1 LDSQLSTSDSQPKL
15 TPAVEMLR
23 ITKRFPGVW
32 ANDGAD
38 FYARWGEVHALVGE
52 NGAGKTTLMNV
63 LYGLHLLDSG
73 EIKVSGTRVEIT
85 SPRDAITLGIGM
97 VHQQFMLVNAFT
109 ALENIILGAEPVQ
122 LGRTDYR
129 RAEKTILETCKR
141 FQLPVDLHAKVGDLS
156 VSSQQKVE
164 ILKALYRDARI
175 LILDEPTS
183 VLAPQEAESLFA
195 MLRRMAGEGMC
206 VILISHKLRDVMDH
220 ADRVTVLRR
229 GRSVACMET
238 ASTTAEDLARLMVGE
253 DADLELMERRA
264 PSGESD
270 VLAVRDMSAQGDSGV
285 RAVSGISFEVRAGE
299 ILGVAGVDG
308 SGQRELAEALIGL
321 TKASGSAVL
330 DGKELLGTSV
340 RERLEAGIAYV
351 PEDRR
356 FAVVPD
362 YSIRDN
368 AILGLHFERP
378 FARNGILNPGAAR
391 ECASTLIADFDIRAV
406 GDEMPVR
413 FLSGGNQQKLVL
425 GRSLHRKPRLLIAC
439 QPTRGLDV
447 NAAAEVHRHLLA
459 ECSRGAGIL
468 LVSYDLDE
476 ILSLSDRV
484 LVMYHG
490 RSAGILAREE
500 ADREK
505 IGGLMLGA
513 QS

>member
-1 LDSQLSTSDSQPKL
+1 
-15 TPAVEMLR
+15 MLR
-23 ITKRFPGVW
+23 ITKRFPGVT
-32 ANDGAD
+32 ANDRAD
-38 FYARWGEVHALVGE
+38 FSARWGEVHALVGE

-63 LYGLHLLDSG
+63 LYGLLPPEAG
-73 EIKVSGTRVEIT
+73 EIKVSGERVEIA
-85 SPRDAITLGIGM
+85 SPRDAIALGIGM

-109 ALENIILGAEPVQ
+109 ALENIILGAEPVR

-129 RAEKTILETCKR
+129 RAEKHILETCGR
-141 FQLPVDLHAKVGDLS
+141 FQLPVDLHARVGDLS

-220 ADRVTVLRR
+220 SDRVTVLRR
-229 GRSVACMET
+229 GRSIACMET
-238 ASTTAEDLARLMVGE
+238 GSTTAEELARLMVGE
-253 DADLELMERRA
+253 EADLGPGEEHA
-264 PSGESD
+264 PVRESEPI
-270 VLAVRDMSAQGDSGV
+270 LAVRGLSAEGDSGV

-308 SGQRELAEALIGL
+308 NGQRELAEALIGL
-321 TKASGSAVL
+321 RKASGSAVL
-330 DGKELLGTSV
+330 DGKELLGMSV

-378 FARNGILNPGAAR
+378 FARRGILNPGAAR
-391 ECASTLIADFDIRAV
+391 ECASALIADFDIRAV

-459 ECSRGAGIL
+459 ECARGAGVL

-476 ILSLSDRV
+476 ILALSDRV

-490 RSAGILAREE
+490 RSAGILPRQE

-505 IGGLMLGA
+505 IGALMLGA
-513 QS
+513 ES